1 MEKNPI
7 HEVTFNLQ
15 CVCVQAASSPRLFVV
30 VVYSVTL
37 TVGRGE
43 GEKSIWQYLHNVFR
57 NVPIYFIIL
66 AKNSLYVCRYT
77 CKNISLRKIII

>member
-43 GEKSIWQYLHNVFR
+43 GKKAFGSICIMFSEMC
-57 NVPIYFIIL
+57 PF
-66 AKNSLYVCRYT
+66 
-77 CKNISLRKIII
+77 ISLFWHKIHFMSTDTHAKTFD